1 MVVHLVTMSN
11 LASHVT
17 PTTDTTT
24 DQENVSPVDPVVNVR
39 NDARKAMAMHID
51 GSTKESKK
59 RARRDRLSDAEK
71 IESVFT
77 SSDCIEALV
86 SLVDD
91 VRFFLE
97 SGNASTLIDL
107 KALKYILS
115 VGKLQ
120 LNHIQKAID
129 CTKSKTMAVYVHKKF
144 TKEGRQETPDQKL
157 QRRTLSITNP

>member
-1 MVVHLVTMSN
+1 MVVLSVTMSN

-77 SSDCIEALV
+77 SSDCIESLV
-86 SLVDD
+86 SLIDD

-97 SGNASTLIDL
+97 SGHASTSIAIE
-107 KALKYILS
+107 ALKYIS
-115 VGKLQ
+115 SAGKVQ
-120 LNHIQKAID
+120 LNQIR
-129 CTKSKTMAVYVHKKF
+129 KSNQFYEIKDDGSVCS
-144 TKEGRQETPDQKL
+144 QEIYQSRAAANFRPATAAPHA
-157 QRRTLSITNP
+157 RNH